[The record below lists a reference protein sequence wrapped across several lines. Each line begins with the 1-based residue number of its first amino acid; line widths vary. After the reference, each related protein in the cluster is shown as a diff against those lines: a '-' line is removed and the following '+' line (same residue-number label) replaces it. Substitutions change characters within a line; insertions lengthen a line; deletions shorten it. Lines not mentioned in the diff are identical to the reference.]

1 MKLIQVK
8 VKPNSR
14 TRELEELSDGT
25 WFARIKSPPI
35 DGRANEELVE
45 LIAEH
50 FDLRKN
56 QVSIKRGAS
65 GRVKLVQIDG

>member
-1 MKLIQVK
+1 MTIHGFDEDHPGEGQ
-8 VKPNSR
+8 
-14 TRELEELSDGT
+14 
-25 WFARIKSPPI
+25 
-35 DGRANEELVE
+35 VE

-56 QVSIKRGAS
+56 QISIKRGAS